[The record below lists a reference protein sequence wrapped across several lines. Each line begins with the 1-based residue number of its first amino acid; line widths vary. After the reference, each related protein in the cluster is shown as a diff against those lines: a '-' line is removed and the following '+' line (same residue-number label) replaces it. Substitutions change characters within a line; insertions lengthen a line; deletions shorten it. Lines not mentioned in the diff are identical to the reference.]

1 MAPQWRVI
9 ELVTIANVHL
19 LADNRSTARR
29 SLDTAIQEATLQ
41 RLPHQLQRITRIAGD
56 LLPDTRTAAAQ
67 ALEQLRKELAA

>member
-9 ELVTIANVHL
+9 ELVTIAHVHL
-19 LADNRSTARR
+19 LAGDRDTACQ

-56 LLPDTRTAAAQ
+56 LLPDTRIAASQ
-67 ALEQLRKELAA
+67 ALK